1 MENPETL
8 IIGGTMGAS
17 AVGAVAWFV
26 KAMGARIVKQFDE
39 GNAAM
44 ARAIAELGGRMDAL
58 SNEVHR
64 NTAQTTGLAV
74 DLGAQKQR
82 IDMLDQRVEGQRD
95 FYRAEH
101 EKTRSDVERVKSQTT
116 ELQVTVAR
124 VQADIQLLMG
134 RMKNE

>member
-1 MENPETL
+1 MDNPETL

-39 GNAAM
+39 GNASM

-101 EKTRSDVERVKSQTT
+101 EKTRSDVERVKSQAT
-116 ELQVTVAR
+116 ELQVVVAR
-124 VQADIQLLMG
+124 IQSDIQVLMG
-134 RMKNE
+134 RLKHE